1 MSLGT
6 ALEEFKTAFNQLSA
20 AVERYNQ
27 FLKDTKN
34 KDWAKNVESCRL
46 KVKAA
51 LDAATTKLNKL
62 QTALEQFKIDETKK
76 ATPDGHGM
84 AKPDADAERQIRSVE
99 FALSLARQTLTEAIQ
114 ITTVL

>member
-1 MSLGT
+1 MSLAT
-6 ALEEFKTAFNQLSA
+6 ALEEFKAAFNQLAA

-27 FLKDTKN
+27 FLQDTKH

-51 LDAATTKLNKL
+51 LDAATAKLNRL
-62 QTALEQFKIDETKK
+62 QAALEQFKIDQTKK
-76 ATPDGHGM
+76 ATPDGHGV